1 MNTVNCEDYRRLCY
15 LQDQLTP
22 EERKALME
30 HLDTCPSCRKLYDE
44 IEGMREAYGALE
56 DEPNETVHELLHQV
70 AAAKPKRRR
79 RSAGRF
85 VAIAAALVFL
95 IVGTAVFDA
104 AGLLHPEDEKY
115 ALSEGGYG
123 YTGGAAQY
131 ADRNDSGTDSAA
143 PMDRAP
149 AAGGEKSGE
158 SENATTEE
166 ALSDEAPKRDM
177 EKSDDSDSGA
187 AIHGDKLIKNADLY
201 LESSAFEEDVG
212 KLEQKIGELGGY
224 VEHTSTDG
232 IALEKDPEYG
242 GRSASY
248 VLRVPKDSYERMI
261 EEASKLGQLTS
272 KTEDVVDA
280 TQDYRDVELRLEALR
295 AQHEQVLKLLD
306 QAETLE
312 DVMTIQSEL
321 NDLQNEIDMLTGN
334 LKYYDQMVEYST
346 ITVNIREVSDST
358 TPAAIDPNLGER
370 IQRVFVDSWNSL
382 VKFAENMVL
391 FLVIIVPYLA
401 VVIPVGIII
410 WLIVRAVKKRRE
422 KV

>member
-1 MNTVNCEDYRRLCY
+1 MNCEDYRRLCY

-44 IEGMREAYGALE
+44 VEGMREAYSALQ
-56 DEPNETVHELLHQV
+56 DEPNEMVHGLLHQV
-70 AAAKPKRRR
+70 AAAKPKRHR

-95 IVGTAVFDA
+95 IAGTAIFDA
-104 AGLLHPEDEKY
+104 AGLLQPKDEKY
-115 ALSEGGYG
+115 ALSEDGHGYM
-123 YTGGAAQY
+123 GGAANY
-131 ADRNDSGTDSAA
+131 AAQDDSAADSAA

-149 AAGGEKSGE
+149 AAGDEA
-158 SENATTEE
+158 ENATAEGT
-166 ALSDEAPKRDM
+166 LSDEAPQHSM
-177 EKSDDSDSGA
+177 EKSEDSDSGA
-187 AIHGDKLIKNADLY
+187 AIHGDKLIKNANLY
-201 LESSAFEEDVG
+201 LESSSFEEDVET
-212 KLEQKIGELGGY
+212 LEQKIGELGGY

-248 VLRVPKDSYERMI
+248 VLRVPKESYERMI

-280 TQDYRDVELRLEALR
+280 TQDYQDMELRLEALR

-358 TPAAIDPNLGER
+358 MPASIDPNLGER

-382 VKFAENMVL
+382 VKFAESMVL

-401 VVIPVGIII
+401 VVVPVGVIV
-410 WLIVRAVKKRRE
+410 WLIVRTVKKRRK

>member
-1 MNTVNCEDYRRLCY
+1 MNCDDYRRLCY

-44 IEGMREAYGALE
+44 VEGMREAYGALQ
-56 DEPNETVHELLHQV
+56 DEPNEMVHGLLHQV
-70 AAAKPKRRR
+70 AAAKPKRHR

-85 VAIAAALVFL
+85 VTIAAALVFL
-95 IVGTAVFDA
+95 IAGTAIFDA
-104 AGLLHPEDEKY
+104 AGLLQPKNEKY
-115 ALSEGGYG
+115 ALSEGGYD
-123 YTGGAAQY
+123 YTGGAANY
-131 ADRNDSGTDSAA
+131 AAQNDSAADSAA

-149 AAGGEKSGE
+149 AAGGET
-158 SENATTEE
+158 ENATAEG
-166 ALSDEAPKRDM
+166 ALSDEAPQHSM
-177 EKSDDSDSGA
+177 EKSEDSDSGA
-187 AIHGDKLIKNADLY
+187 AIHGDKLIKNANLY
-201 LESSAFEEDVG
+201 LESSSFEEDVG
-212 KLEQKIGELGGY
+212 TLEQKIGELGGY

-280 TQDYRDVELRLEALR
+280 TQDYRDMELRLEALR

-358 TPAAIDPNLGER
+358 MPAAIDPNLGER

-401 VVIPVGIII
+401 VVIPVGIIV
-410 WLIVRAVKKRRE
+410 WLIVRAVKKRRK